1 MSTRRRTPATSAATA
16 GTPTTIAKR
25 VTDPIKDLF
34 DLPDAENPIYE
45 IWNPPGLDP
54 YAIKIKKSNFKSQV
68 ISKFNTLLKEMITE
82 NKTPILPEELM
93 NMSVEEIRDYPEGE
107 KLNNTLHLFGVNL
120 SSLAHYLGI
129 DLRYKIRDRTILL
142 NLISNPD
149 RMLTLSSKPNYL
161 FITHYIYKSLTR
173 TDETKFEE
181 LIERFKRKI
190 TEDIVEHNSRPGLRE
205 HEPSPIMPVSS
216 RGSLSGTDSSFD
228 FGSPQSSDFSDEI
241 ANNNIFEIRPNSHN
255 TKFNIDKVIELT
267 RDFYIKEAQNRAN
280 QDYDIN
286 KILNNGEPII
296 KETPIKKYFK
306 KLHLNKNAEVLDF
319 ITRDNYT
326 IEEVLKDPDYLL
338 FVYRNKTTSKFVYF
352 ITTRDY
358 IKNFVKD
365 RSNIFYECLAANNPP
380 VIHPRTDVYF
390 SSNNITS
397 MTKALYKLSQIKTLL
412 DSDKRIFIMSQDDP
426 NYDIKD
432 IYKNKEEY
440 PKERVSIK
448 HVFSDVLFIDKN
460 HFSRTHCNENSN
472 EPPYDIF
479 TLYYVDLNDVILKD
493 GEVIDAPASWSRVYS
508 DNMRTRRRRSR
519 NGKKRTLQ
527 RKYSAPSYISTVLRS
542 RKSPKKAW

>member
-1 MSTRRRTPATSAATA
+1 M
-16 GTPTTIAKR
+16 
-25 VTDPIKDLF
+25 
-34 DLPDAENPIYE
+34 
-45 IWNPPGLDP
+45 
-54 YAIKIKKSNFKSQV
+54 
-68 ISKFNTLLKEMITE
+68 
-82 NKTPILPEELM
+82 
-93 NMSVEEIRDYPEGE
+93 
-107 KLNNTLHLFGVNL
+107 
-120 SSLAHYLGI
+120 
-129 DLRYKIRDRTILL
+129 
-142 NLISNPD
+142 
-149 RMLTLSSKPNYL
+149 
-161 FITHYIYKSLTR
+161 
-173 TDETKFEE
+173 
-181 LIERFKRKI
+181 
-190 TEDIVEHNSRPGLRE
+190 
-205 HEPSPIMPVSS
+205 
-216 RGSLSGTDSSFD
+216 
-228 FGSPQSSDFSDEI
+228 
-241 ANNNIFEIRPNSHN
+241 
-255 TKFNIDKVIELT
+255 
-267 RDFYIKEAQNRAN
+267 
-280 QDYDIN
+280 
-286 KILNNGEPII
+286 
-296 KETPIKKYFK
+296 
-306 KLHLNKNAEVLDF
+306 
-319 ITRDNYT
+319 
-326 IEEVLKDPDYLL
+326 
-338 FVYRNKTTSKFVYF
+338 YF

-448 HVFSDVLFIDKN
+448 HVFSDVLFIDNN

-508 DNMRTRRRRSR
+508 DNMRTRRRRHGRRSSSSR
-519 NGKKRTLQ
+519 NGKKRTLK
-527 RKYSAPSYISTVLRS
+527 RKYSAPSEITTVFRS